1 MKIFHSRLP
10 SMINN
15 HQYRPKNENHLISP
29 CLLFDPVF
37 LTIHHC
43 ICMDKIIVCKLT
55 TPYYSVQQK
64 LKINLYSNHPLLYF
78 YNLPTCYPNCSKAH
92 WLPHSDATISP
103 HKYNVQPF
111 TRRRRSTQKHH
122 PQTKQSGLQTLEKSV
137 RTQKSTQPLRRFP
150 QRTHAQR

>member
-1 MKIFHSRLP
+1 MKIFNSRLP

-15 HQYRPKNENHLISP
+15 DQYRPKKRKSLNF
-29 CLLFDPVF
+29 LLSSF
-37 LTIHHC
+37 LPAFITIHHC
-43 ICMDKIIVCKLT
+43 ICMDKICKLT
-55 TPYYSVQQK
+55 TTYYPFPTK
-64 LKINLYSNHPLLYF
+64 IKINLYSNHPLLYF
-78 YNLPTCYPNCSKAH
+78 YNLPTCYPNCNKAH

-103 HKYNVQPF
+103 HKYNVQPI
-111 TRRRRSTQKHH
+111 TRRRRPTQKHH